1 MKKEKRTF
9 EQMMKDIKKQEEK
22 EDESNKPK
30 SV

>member
-9 EQMMKDIKKQEEK
+9 EQMMKDINKEEEK